1 MNMESMYKKDFQVKS
16 LQDVVH
22 VWYTP
27 AAVSQKQAPT
37 YKFKVCA
44 HQFIWK
50 KTCSLKFDFYD
61 TLNEALFKI
70 HATVVMQ
77 SLTKLNVRC
86 LSMVIL

>member
-37 YKFKVCA
+37 YKFKVCSSE
-44 HQFIWK
+44 K

-70 HATVVMQ
+70 IMQ
-77 SLTKLNVRC
+77 QL
-86 LSMVIL
+86 

>member
-50 KTCSLKFDFYD
+50 KTNL
-61 TLNEALFKI
+61 
-70 HATVVMQ
+70 
-77 SLTKLNVRC
+77 
-86 LSMVIL
+86 